1 MIITVSIIVTNC
13 YVANI
18 YTVALVFF
26 LEYAQIVHLVLAQ
39 KKYINGF
46 AVNLIE
52 LKKKQILKISGEF
65 ALQENVQNI
74 SMNFKTSTMRKGPLE
89 IKYTI
94 KIAYTDFVILEVV
107 RLTWSS
113 GARFVLR
120 NRLILARCITI
131 NNTRVTIQN
140 IVPKAPKYGMMQW
153 ASIRLQINWTIKK
166 ITKMLRAPV
175 RIKDMMDFNRILL
188 GVCCL
193 AYLMGFFI
201 R

>member
-1 MIITVSIIVTNC
+1 MIITLSIFVTIF

-94 KIAYTDFVILEVV
+94 NIAYTDFVILEVV
-107 RLTWSS
+107 RLT
-113 GARFVLR
+113 
-120 NRLILARCITI
+120 
-131 NNTRVTIQN
+131 
-140 IVPKAPKYGMMQW
+140 
-153 ASIRLQINWTIKK
+153 
-166 ITKMLRAPV
+166 
-175 RIKDMMDFNRILL
+175 
-188 GVCCL
+188 
-193 AYLMGFFI
+193 
-201 R
+201 